1 MYRKVPVSEG
11 DTDFEPG
18 TSSPLPI
25 SRSIST
31 VSIRLPP
38 QERVADSPLR
48 VEEGEMLIE
57 QEGSPLGGSTVTR
70 AAQVAVPPAPVTVP
84 VKVVSEVIA
93 GVVVEPPATGVTE
106 PIPWSIVKEV
116 AFVVVQ
122 VRVAVPFLSTSC
134 GLADR
139 GQTGVGGAVRT
150 RTTIGQDLRPPSPA
164 TE

>member
-18 TSSPLPI
+18 TSSQLPI

-116 AFVVVQ
+116 ASVVVQ
-122 VRVAVPFLSTSC
+122 VRVEESPDTIEA
-134 GLADR
+134 GE
-139 GQTGVGGAVRT
+139 AVRVQVG
-150 RTTIGQDLRPPSPA
+150 RDGGGGGGGGGG
-164 TE
+164 